1 MKTEA
6 TLNESREFAISR
18 ILNLNR
24 AKLGV
29 EIGVF
34 KGKFSKAILDRW
46 PGTLY
51 MVDPWR
57 PLGDEYFD
65 ASNHKMHVTAYS
77 DTMEIIKGYEDRAFM
92 IRALSEQAVNLFA
105 DNSLDYVYID
115 GNHAYSWV
123 KEDLELWWP
132 KLKSGGIMAGHDYL
146 LVDWEN
152 NPKLDNDKDMHV
164 YADNWRWQIANYYNP
179 NNEISY
185 AGIFGV
191 NPAVHEFAEK
201 HSVNYDL
208 TEEWTSTFIIKKP

>member
-77 DTMEIIKGYEDRAFM
+77 DTMEIIKGYEDRRSQ
-92 IRALSEQAVNLFA
+92 IKIALNIILNAETKDKAINA
-105 DNSLDYVYID
+105 I
-115 GNHAYSWV
+115 AK
-123 KEDLELWWP
+123 KEKLNINKKTALKIYDKLEERHSSI
-132 KLKSGGIMAGHDYL
+132 KQY
-146 LVDWEN
+146 
-152 NPKLDNDKDMHV
+152 
-164 YADNWRWQIANYYNP
+164 
-179 NNEISY
+179 
-185 AGIFGV
+185 FGV
-191 NPAVHEFAEK
+191 
-201 HSVNYDL
+201 
-208 TEEWTSTFIIKKP
+208 